1 MEDTKNGMLL
11 RKTCLSFFNNSYAT
25 SYLECS
31 KIRDEYKA
39 EYRSKIHKFKDGALN
54 P

>member
-1 MEDTKNGMLL
+1 MLDNKTGALL
-11 RKTCLSFFNNSYAT
+11 RKVSLAFFSNSYAS
-25 SYLECS
+25 SYLNCS

-39 EYRSKIHKFKDGALN
+39 EYRLKIHKFRDGALF